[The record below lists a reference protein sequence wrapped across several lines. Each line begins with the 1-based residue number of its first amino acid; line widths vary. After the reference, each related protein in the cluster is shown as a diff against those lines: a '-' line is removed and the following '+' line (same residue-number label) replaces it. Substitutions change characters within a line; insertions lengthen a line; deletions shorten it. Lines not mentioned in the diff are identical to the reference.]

1 MVDLNSFNQPQQRV
15 WGSGNPV
22 RFATTIVL
30 VSELLCEAVDLRA
43 GQRVLDVATGTGNS
57 ALAAAR
63 RNCDV
68 VGIDYV
74 PSLLDKARD
83 RAAVE
88 GLTVEFRVGN
98 AERIPYPDGSFDA
111 VLSTFGV
118 MFVPDQERS
127 AAELLRVCRPGGKIG
142 VTSFTPDSLAAQF
155 SIVAANHVQPPRAE
169 RTPMLWGIEK
179 HVRGLF
185 GDAVNDLT
193 ASHRSLVARF
203 RTAGDLVDFFHQNFG
218 PMRHAFQA
226 LPEAKQGLLRGELIQ
241 ATERFNISGDSTAV
255 VPFDYLE
262 VVGVKR

>member
-98 AERIPYPDGSFDA
+98 AEPLPYTDSSFDA

-127 AAELLRVCRPGGKIG
+127 ASELLRVCRP
-142 VTSFTPDSLAAQF
+142 
-155 SIVAANHVQPPRAE
+155 
-169 RTPMLWGIEK
+169 
-179 HVRGLF
+179 
-185 GDAVNDLT
+185 
-193 ASHRSLVARF
+193 RSEGR
-203 RTAGDLVDFFHQNFG
+203 R
-218 PMRHAFQA
+218 
-226 LPEAKQGLLRGELIQ
+226 
-241 ATERFNISGDSTAV
+241 
-255 VPFDYLE
+255 
-262 VVGVKR
+262 